1 MTVMGE
7 WQKKKML
14 SKSQAVP
21 VAPITTGHRFFG
33 CPRSQ
38 AGLERTSLKL
48 VSDHTFLDLRWH
60 ETAPQHSAVLPWPF
74 FFSFFTSWLIHW
86 GVHFNDC
93 CSQENPASCFSLSG
107 PNSPLTFI

>member
-74 FFSFFTSWLIHW
+74 FFFLFLPAGLST
-86 GVHFNDC
+86 GVFPLMTAALRKILL
-93 CSQENPASCFSLSG
+93 PASHSQDPTL
-107 PNSPLTFI
+107 P